1 MKKLLST
8 LIIIFALTN
17 ASYSEIVFRIVCDEP
32 TGQRVDKRLRKMDN
46 TVIHNGF
53 ESDRFSGDDKIEF
66 IYDSSTPDYIQRIW
80 GTDNEK
86 IKLLA
91 HNDDFFHWIVFDK
104 NYANGFYWNQWNIS
118 IPDMFLIFQK
128 GNSHNDGLGSGIA
141 NSVWYSHCERIN

>member
-53 ESDRFSGDDKIEF
+53 ESDRFWTCKNNSIQF
-66 IYDSSTPDYIQRIW
+66 FYI
-80 GTDNEK
+80 
-86 IKLLA
+86 
-91 HNDDFFHWIVFDK
+91 
-104 NYANGFYWNQWNIS
+104 
-118 IPDMFLIFQK
+118 
-128 GNSHNDGLGSGIA
+128 
-141 NSVWYSHCERIN
+141 

>member
-1 MKKLLST
+1 MTKILST
-8 LIIIFALTN
+8 LIIIFALTGT
-17 ASYSEIVFRIVCDEP
+17 SYSEIVFRIVCDEP

-46 TVIHNGF
+46 TVLHNGF
-53 ESDRFSGDDKIEF
+53 ESDRFSGGDKIEF
-66 IYDSSTPDYIQRIW
+66 IYDSASPDHIQRIW

-91 HNDDFFHWIVFDK
+91 YNNDFYHWIVFDK
-104 NYANGFYWNQWNIS
+104 NFANGFYWNQWNLS

-128 GNSHNDGLGSGIA
+128 GNSHNDGLGSGLS